1 MKPNQT
7 ILLAV
12 LLAGTTTL
20 AAEYYRHEPVK
31 YGRTIAGAVGMG
43 FFLSL
48 LATGSPEVAQ
58 GLAYVIMISATLV
71 NGEPILNALS
81 KGVNKK

>member
-1 MKPNQT
+1 MKYNQT

-20 AAEYYRHEPVK
+20 SAQYLRHEPVK
-31 YGRTIAGAVGMG
+31 YGRTIVGALGMG

-71 NGEPILNALS
+71 NGEPILTALN
-81 KGVNKK
+81 KGVTK